1 METQKPKC
9 CVREC
14 ESRNT
19 REYRGVGTDNL
30 GRSIPFIVQL
40 CKPCKDG
47 IVSKQVNYTFRQA
60 DSIVFVRELYT

>member
-14 ESRNT
+14 DSHDT
-19 REYRGVGTDNL
+19 QEYRGIGVDNRR
-30 GRSIPFIVQL
+30 RSVTFVVQL

-47 IVSKQVNYTFRQA
+47 IASKQVHYTFYEA
-60 DSIVFVRELYT
+60 GSLVFVRELYP